1 MDSAD
6 HIIPPLTWN
15 CETKEIAFG
24 YPGKPLNI
32 RNASEG
38 HFAIYGDYSS
48 DHGRF
53 VIAISFEEDRLPVL
67 GRQVIYHYLDAADT
81 FVWET
86 EGCLE
91 LTIPNYIVTPSSEL
105 ERQAVMWRIRFG
117 PRELITL
124 QSMLSNLR
132 LPADLFK
139 VNRLPKAAKDLI
151 YYNLRSNLMELP
163 VPKSM
168 GSIGHWQNPLAG
180 GTPRFPPYVERAFVN
195 QSIGEIE
202 SRQQGAGFIESSIL
216 DFEQRQEAMDFAKAT
231 ITDDVDCSRV
241 IFYDEPGS
249 PTPRLHGASAA
260 TSASGKTV
268 TSEYEAPTRIVI
280 DCSDNSDASGDETGR
295 PSDIQIRKAS
305 ASTINQPTQTHGS
318 YNSKKVRRSSSP
330 ANKDSKITIKKENK
344 SAKDDDGASAGVPN
358 GVRFYSGQTYVNLT
372 KDMGMGAVNLRGG
385 DPAAMFETC
394 SESSVLRDVAAS
406 DDWCAVVNDSGEE
419 VCRYRLRDW

>member
-6 HIIPPLTWN
+6 HIIPPLSWN
-15 CETKEIAFG
+15 CETKEISFG

-67 GRQVIYHYLDAADT
+67 GRQVMYHYLDAADT

-91 LTIPNYIVTPSSEL
+91 LIIPNYIVTPSSEL

-117 PRELITL
+117 PRELITI

-132 LPADLFK
+132 LPADLLK
-139 VNRLPKAAKDLI
+139 VNRLPKAAKDEI

-168 GSIGHWQNPLAG
+168 GSIGHWQKPLAG

-195 QSIGEIE
+195 QSMREIE
-202 SRQQGAGFIESSIL
+202 CRQQDGGVIESSIL
-216 DFEQRQEAMDFAKAT
+216 DIQQQQEAMDFAKAT
-231 ITDDVDCSRV
+231 ATDDVDRPSGQV
-241 IFYDEPGS
+241 IFYEEPGMLAS
-249 PTPRLHGASAA
+249 FHRASANA
-260 TSASGKTV
+260 TPSGKKGTG
-268 TSEYEAPTRIVI
+268 EYGVPARIVI
-280 DCSDNSDASGDETGR
+280 DCSDSSDASGDETGR
-295 PSDIQIRKAS
+295 LSQVRKAS
-305 ASTINQPTQTHGS
+305 ASTVNQPNQTHGA
-318 YNSKKVRRSSSP
+318 YNSKRTRRSASP
-330 ANKDSKITIKKENK
+330 ADKDSKITTKKEKK
-344 SAKDDDGASAGVPN
+344 SVGDEDGASAGIPT

-372 KDMGMGAVNLRGG
+372 KDMGMGPVDLRGG
-385 DPAAMFETC
+385 DPATISETS
-394 SESSVLRDVAAS
+394 SESSALRDVTAS